1 MQKNLDIS
9 VLLDFYGDALTPKQR
24 EVIEFY
30 YNEDLSLAE
39 IAQIEGITRQGVRD
53 SIKRGES
60 TMNELE
66 QKLGIAARFKRVQDA
81 LGEIMEYAMYIGQ
94 HNARHGNFNEVGQ
107 AAEKI
112 YTLARDLAE

>member
-1 MQKNLDIS
+1 MQKNLEIS

-60 TMNELE
+60 AMNELE
-66 QKLGIAARFKRVQDA
+66 QKLGIVARFRRMQESLAEMMK
-81 LGEIMEYAMYIGQ
+81 YAKYIEQ
-94 HNARHGNFNEVGQ
+94 HNARYGNFYEVEQ
-107 AAEKI
+107 AASKI
-112 YTLARDLAE
+112 YTLARELAE